1 MSETKK
7 RQQLPERKSPSE
19 SATLFDEGTTI
30 KGNDG
35 NMWTIIITDKGVHRW
50 SRSTTTKPKNKTVR
64 NSNSNSNSNRNTKKS
79 PTSDKQ
85 DSISQEMLIQ
95 MTKKYNVISSG
106 SKKQL
111 ADRLWRISGST
122 MSTKDLTKIVHL
134 LSKDAQKKVNKNISD
149 QIDRPITNYR
159 GMWYPQPKPLEEMS
173 RTELLERIRNFRDA
187 WEKITT
193 RNQDLND
200 DRLLE
205 ETDIQLRNH
214 LKFYFHQGTR
224 IQSEEW
230 LRDYRP

>member
-1 MSETKK
+1 MPETKK
-7 RQQLPERKSPSE
+7 IQQQPERKSPSE
-19 SATLFDEGTTI
+19 SATLFNEGTTK

-35 NMWTIIITDKGVHRW
+35 NMWIIIITDKGVHRW
-50 SRSTTTKPKNKTVR
+50 SRSTTKPKNKTVR
-64 NSNSNSNSNRNTKKS
+64 NSNSNQNTQES
-79 PTSDKQ
+79 PTSDKPG
-85 DSISQEMLIQ
+85 SMSQEMLVK
-95 MTKKYNVISSG
+95 MTKKYNVTSSG

-134 LSKDAQKKVNKNISD
+134 LSKDAQKKVNKKISD
-149 QIDRPITNYR
+149 QIDSPITNYR
-159 GMWYPQPKPLEEMS
+159 GMWYPQPKPLQEMS
-173 RTELLERIRNFRDA
+173 RTELLERVRNFRDA

-200 DRLLE
+200 DRLSE
-205 ETDIQLRNH
+205 ETDKQLRNH

-230 LRDYRP
+230 LRDYSP